1 MSPVALP
8 AARPGF
14 NPRQVTA
21 YAAFALLGL
30 IWGSNF
36 IFVKWAAVSIT
47 PEQIVLLRIIF
58 GFIPLVV
65 FALAT
70 RSLHWHDLRHLHHF
84 TVMALLATAIY
95 YFAFAKG
102 TVLLLS
108 SVAGMLSGA
117 IPLFTFITAWLFLRD
132 EPINVRSVC
141 GTLLGFAGV
150 LLIARPWS
158 GSGQVSL
165 PGVLWMIAG
174 SLSVGCSFVYAR
186 RFISPL
192 GLSPLALTTYQI
204 GLALLLLL
212 ATVDRHGITA
222 IFADRHAI
230 LGLVVG
236 LGLCGTGLAYILYYV
251 LVDRLGAIAA
261 SGVTYVPP
269 VVALLIG
276 FFSVGEPVGV
286 LDAGAMVAIL
296 GGVALLQ
303 SGRLGPMKTATPPVI
318 AASDL
323 QADQYRLQTVRS
335 DP

>member
-1 MSPVALP
+1 MSLVALQP
-8 AARPGF
+8 GARLGF
-14 NPRQVTA
+14 NPRQATA
-21 YAAFALLGL
+21 YVAFALLGL

-36 IFVKWAAVSIT
+36 IFVKWAAASIS

-58 GFIPLVV
+58 GFVPLVV

-70 RSLHWHDLRHLHHF
+70 RSLHWRDLRHLHHF

-117 IPLFTFITAWLFLRD
+117 IPLFTFVTAWLFLRD
-132 EPINVRSVC
+132 EPVNVRSVC

-150 LLIARPWS
+150 LVIARPWS
-158 GSGQVSL
+158 GSGQVSAL
-165 PGVLWMIAG
+165 GVLWMAAG

-186 RFISPL
+186 KFISPL

-204 GLALLLLL
+204 GLALFLLL
-212 ATVDRHGITA
+212 ATVDRHGIMA
-222 IFADRHAI
+222 VFADRRATV
-230 LGLVVG
+230 GLVLG

-251 LVDRLGAIAA
+251 LVAQLGAIAA

-276 FFSVGEPVGV
+276 YFSVGEPVTF
-286 LDAGAMVAIL
+286 LDVGAMVAIL
-296 GGVALLQ
+296 AGVGLLQ
-303 SGRLGPMKTATPPVI
+303 SGRRLRENEAGRQGTRFRAKP
-318 AASDL
+318 ASSTSSL
-323 QADQYRLQTVRS
+323 
-335 DP
+335 